1 VKLYAWFKRLFENA
15 KCTPLIS
22 CVHGRTPFL
31 RNLIAA
37 KLFTDKLGEAGGGA
51 IICSPK
57 ACIGIAESLGVDIPD
72 DAKWWHSEK
81 KWALVQEELA
91 KSYPDVTLS
100 REPIDASLIWV
111 DGECLANGLRPKH
124 TVIFTGTLKEDPFY
138 DMDRTTYEPGGQ
150 GTVVSWSSNAFEYCS
165 SWSRKK

>member
-1 VKLYAWFKRLFENA
+1 MKIYAWLKQLFKHIKPGPA
-15 KCTPLIS
+15 IS

-31 RNLIAA
+31 RNHIAA
-37 KLFTDKLGEAGGGA
+37 KIFEENLGEIGSGT
-51 IICSPK
+51 IICSPR

-81 KWALVQEELA
+81 KWDLVQERLSE
-91 KSYPDVTLS
+91 SYPTVSLS
-100 REPIDASLIWV
+100 RTPVDAELIWV

-138 DMDRTTYEPGGQ
+138 DMDRTTYEPGSQ
-150 GTVVSWSSNAFEYCS
+150 GTVVSWTSNAFEYCS